1 MCWCRSKTH
10 SLVAH
15 IQWLKYLGSRKP
27 PINHYTTPEERTV
40 MRHPVNPS
48 APASRRVAQGIVFTN
63 DRTARHSK
71 WSGLVSGI
79 TWPFVMFRLNSTRFS
94 SYTRYTCYLLTSRPN
109 TIEVND
115 YLPTIGKWSRHPY
128 KIESPVVSSHSPEE
142 SITHGRTRGTSL
154 TIQALAFVI
163 IQTFRALAFVLA
175 LTQTV
180 FYCLLY

>member
-1 MCWCRSKTH
+1 
-10 SLVAH
+10 
-15 IQWLKYLGSRKP
+15 
-27 PINHYTTPEERTV
+27 

-94 SYTRYTCYLLTSRPN
+94 SYTRYTCYLLISRPN

-115 YLPTIGKWSRHPY
+115 YLPTIGKWSRHPS
-128 KIESPVVSSHSPEE
+128 KIESSVVSSHSPEE
-142 SITHGRTRGTSL
+142 SFFHERLWNLSNYPSACVHIGADANSL
-154 TIQALAFVI
+154 L
-163 IQTFRALAFVLA
+163 LLA
-175 LTQTV
+175 LLSALDNTK
-180 FYCLLY
+180 LHRL